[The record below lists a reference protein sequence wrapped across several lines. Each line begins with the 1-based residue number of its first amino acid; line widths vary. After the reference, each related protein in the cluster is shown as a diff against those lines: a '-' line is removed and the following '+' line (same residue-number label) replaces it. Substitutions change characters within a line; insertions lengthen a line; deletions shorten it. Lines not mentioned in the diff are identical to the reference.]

1 MFKKWRYKKD
11 PNLIS
16 GDYTTMYNWGNI
28 LAGVTGRLDI
38 EEEKISELKDLTVE
52 TIQKET

>member
-1 MFKKWRYKKD
+1 
-11 PNLIS
+11 
-16 GDYTTMYNWGNI
+16 MYNWGNI

-52 TIQKET
+52 TIQNET